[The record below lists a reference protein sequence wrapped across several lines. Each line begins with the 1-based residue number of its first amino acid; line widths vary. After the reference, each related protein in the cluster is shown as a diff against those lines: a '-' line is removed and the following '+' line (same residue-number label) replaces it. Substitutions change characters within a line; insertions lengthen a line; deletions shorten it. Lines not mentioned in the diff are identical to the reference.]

1 MTIPVS
7 KRTEAFSVSSESGV
21 PSLFGGS
28 GISNYHRK
36 SIAKINKIGSD
47 KAVAK
52 RISYGGITHI
62 SDLKG
67 FEGTLKSVK
76 KENVANQP
84 RAIRK
89 LSSRPSNSYLH
100 KRAGKFKGKNTDRP
114 KVNILSLVDDAIED
128 GATNE
133 AKQKASAERAAATAP
148 IPAALKKPLQANN
161 SSFSK
166 EQVSLQESL
175 KEPRSKHKKSGS
187 TGEKVNDKAQDSEG
201 ESVKSASNYV
211 ISPVPAWK
219 ARLRKQGKEQF
230 NIASTEKKRLDE
242 ITEKN
247 ATLRQSP
254 PKVRIKPWETRMK
267 AQGKKISEQ
276 LDPSQKA
283 NADACDLLNNKKA
296 TTKPKQITETLTNVA
311 ITPNTID
318 VNGKGKGYSKA
329 KKVVPVV
336 KKNVTQ
342 SSVGIS
348 SVTKD
353 KPSLPSTR
361 SEPIT
366 AQQTDLPKKETT
378 ENNVEPE
385 TEIKMDVDDPLVNF
399 LYPHLAS
406 DDTHDDMVEQEVEN
420 SKYAKKLNSPEN
432 PYRLVNEQS
441 AKTLKSKEQIMAVGL
456 NNKTSCPSTRSEH
469 ITAQQIDLPKKE
481 KTKNSIESET
491 EIKMDITNSSV
502 NFPYPHLAV
511 YDNHDN
517 KVEKQI
523 ENDKCSKCLNS
534 PENPY
539 GPVNERSA
547 KTSKNKEQ
555 IMTIDLN
562 KVEREESDDI
572 KVKIEEPISGARET
586 HNPISSKEGGTKK
599 AVIVD
604 DNHIRLRKELE
615 ETKQRLDNVAI
626 VFKEDLREIEKEFR
640 NKKEIVRFRLMKKI
654 NAHEKIN
661 AELFEEYQER
671 IDENQREIDEVR
683 LANQRLRLTIEK
695 LPKQVTEL
703 KLSNQSLETA
713 NKDAAGHTEQLGKFA
728 KKLQTDQGQLLESSD
743 KCKNEFLP
751 RYRHELWERQQYLD
765 AEINIKNLYRD
776 CLIKITKRIEKSRQI
791 QLFDEVAMM
800 VIETEGEVNP
810 KFDPNF
816 LFAEDDNSD
825 DSSTSDYSSIDS
837 DSGSDDSDYE

>member
-1 MTIPVS
+1 
-7 KRTEAFSVSSESGV
+7 
-21 PSLFGGS
+21 
-28 GISNYHRK
+28 
-36 SIAKINKIGSD
+36 
-47 KAVAK
+47 
-52 RISYGGITHI
+52 
-62 SDLKG
+62 
-67 FEGTLKSVK
+67 
-76 KENVANQP
+76 
-84 RAIRK
+84 
-89 LSSRPSNSYLH
+89 
-100 KRAGKFKGKNTDRP
+100 
-114 KVNILSLVDDAIED
+114 
-128 GATNE
+128 
-133 AKQKASAERAAATAP
+133 
-148 IPAALKKPLQANN
+148 
-161 SSFSK
+161 
-166 EQVSLQESL
+166 
-175 KEPRSKHKKSGS
+175 
-187 TGEKVNDKAQDSEG
+187 
-201 ESVKSASNYV
+201 
-211 ISPVPAWK
+211 
-219 ARLRKQGKEQF
+219 
-230 NIASTEKKRLDE
+230 
-242 ITEKN
+242 
-247 ATLRQSP
+247 
-254 PKVRIKPWETRMK
+254 
-267 AQGKKISEQ
+267 
-276 LDPSQKA
+276 
-283 NADACDLLNNKKA
+283 
-296 TTKPKQITETLTNVA
+296 
-311 ITPNTID
+311 
-318 VNGKGKGYSKA
+318 
-329 KKVVPVV
+329 
-336 KKNVTQ
+336 
-342 SSVGIS
+342 
-348 SVTKD
+348 
-353 KPSLPSTR
+353 
-361 SEPIT
+361 
-366 AQQTDLPKKETT
+366 
-378 ENNVEPE
+378 
-385 TEIKMDVDDPLVNF
+385 
-399 LYPHLAS
+399 
-406 DDTHDDMVEQEVEN
+406 
-420 SKYAKKLNSPEN
+420 
-432 PYRLVNEQS
+432 
-441 AKTLKSKEQIMAVGL
+441 
-456 NNKTSCPSTRSEH
+456 
-469 ITAQQIDLPKKE
+469 
-481 KTKNSIESET
+481 
-491 EIKMDITNSSV
+491 
-502 NFPYPHLAV
+502 
-511 YDNHDN
+511 
-517 KVEKQI
+517 
-523 ENDKCSKCLNS
+523 
-534 PENPY
+534 
-539 GPVNERSA
+539 
-547 KTSKNKEQ
+547 
-555 IMTIDLN
+555 MTIDLN